1 MRTISSVSTGRTR
14 RFTTRACTT
23 RLLPKLRNILILLY
37 QVDYIIVGSISAFQ
51 RFSISAR
58 YALRASLVSTAPLA
72 PCQHAPAGASAFSL
86 SAGWRGS
93 SLRSARQSFCP
104 AVSQNVTGHEPN
116 GRKLPGEA
124 QGGVLK

>member
-51 RFSISAR
+51 RFSTLRPSGFACQHGAFGGLSAR
-58 YALRASLVSTAPLA
+58 SGWRLRFQLVSRVARFVAPQRSTELLSSRLA
-72 PCQHAPAGASAFSL
+72 K
-86 SAGWRGS
+86 RE
-93 SLRSARQSFCP
+93 RARAERLIS
-104 AVSQNVTGHEPN
+104 
-116 GRKLPGEA
+116 
-124 QGGVLK
+124 

>member
-51 RFSISAR
+51 RFSTLRPDGLRLSAR
-58 YALRASLVSTAPLA
+58 RLWRLVGTLRLA
-72 PCQHAPAGASAFSL
+72 PPL
-86 SAGWRGS
+86 SAC
-93 SLRSARQSFCP
+93 Q
-104 AVSQNVTGHEPN
+104 
-116 GRKLPGEA
+116 
-124 QGGVLK
+124 QGGAVRCSAALDRAFVQPSRKT